1 MKKLTIAL
9 LSGGASSERKISL
22 CGGDQVYEALDK
34 EKYFI
39 IRYDPKTDLDRLI
52 ADASKIDAAMII
64 LHGPFGEDGT
74 IQGLLDLLDIPYQGS
89 GVLGSAIAMNKLVSK
104 KLYEQSNI
112 TVPPYIAI
120 KQGDKINPEKYVERL
135 GIPLVIKPVNGGS
148 SIGMSMVKSTDSLKD
163 AIDAA
168 FALDDTILIETYIKG
183 IELTGAVIGNDKLE
197 VFPIVEIVPDK
208 EHDFFDFHAKYTAG
222 ITREICP
229 ARIDDTLAEKAK
241 TYAKMA
247 HQALGCKGYS
257 RTDMILDNKDIYVL
271 ETNTIPG
278 MTEISLFPLAAKTA
292 GISFDRLLDRLIELG
307 IERHKNSGHSHDH
320 QKK

>member
-9 LSGGASSERKISL
+9 LSGGISSERKISL
-22 CGGDQVYEALDK
+22 CGGDHVYEALDK
-34 EKYFI
+34 EKYI
-39 IRYDPKTDLDRLI
+39 VIRYDPKTDLDRLV
-52 ADASKIDAAMII
+52 ADAAKIDLALII

-74 IQGLLDLLDIPYQGS
+74 IQGLLELLDIPYQGS
-89 GVLGSAIAMNKLVSK
+89 GVLGSAIGMDKLVSK

-112 TVPPYIAI
+112 PIPSYIAI
-120 KQGDKINPEKYVERL
+120 KQSDRINPEEYVDRL
-135 GIPLVIKPVNGGS
+135 GLPLVIKPVSSGS
-148 SIGMSMVKSTDSLKD
+148 SIGMSLVKSIGSIKNAVDT
-163 AIDAA
+163 A
-168 FALDDTILIETYIKG
+168 FAFDETILIEKYIKG

-197 VFPIVEIVPDK
+197 VFPVVEIIPDK
-208 EHDFFDFHAKYTAG
+208 EHDFFDFHAIYTAG

-229 ARIDDTLAEKAK
+229 ARIDDNLAEKAK
-241 TYAKMA
+241 TYAKKA

-278 MTEISLFPLAAKTA
+278 MTETSLLPLAAKTA
-292 GISFDRLLDRLIELG
+292 GISFDRLLDNLIELG
-307 IERHKNSGHSHDH
+307 IERHKNSRHSHDN